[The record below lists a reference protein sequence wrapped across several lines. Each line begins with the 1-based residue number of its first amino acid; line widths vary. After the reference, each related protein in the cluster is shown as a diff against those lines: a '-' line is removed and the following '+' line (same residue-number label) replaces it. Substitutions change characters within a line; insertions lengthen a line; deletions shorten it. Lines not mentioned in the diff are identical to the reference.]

1 MFSRKTRTFTYSI
14 PQLSIKHKE
23 IKVKLRKYKRINDLK
38 EKIASYHDI
47 SKEDL
52 VFQNAPNEKLKK
64 IDNNFNFKLIF
75 LRSNPVIHIKTPNGK
90 IILIEDSFIKSFND
104 IFPFLEDENLYYTPF
119 LIDNYMKLY
128 LGYDE
133 IDLEDFPV
141 LWAYKNSF
149 FELKL
154 TIRPIVLQY
163 GPHFFYAADNEYSS
177 EIIKLVQKKYQNLN
191 IVIEDSQGN
200 KPEKLKSGEKYKT

>member
-1 MFSRKTRTFTYSI
+1 MTSKKRLHHDMMHQMK
-14 PQLSIKHKE
+14 
-23 IKVKLRKYKRINDLK
+23 KL
-38 EKIASYHDI
+38 I
-47 SKEDL
+47 SKL
-52 VFQNAPNEKLKK
+52 QMHQMKNSKK

-75 LRSNPVIHIKTPNGK
+75 LRSNPAIHIKTPDGK
-90 IILIEDSFIKSFND
+90 IILIEGSFNKSFND

-133 IDLEDFPV
+133 IDLEEFPL
-141 LWAYKNSF
+141 LWAYKNSI

-154 TIRPIVLQY
+154 TIKTIVLQY

-177 EIIKLVQKKYQNLN
+177 EIIKLVQKKN
-191 IVIEDSQGN
+191 IKI
-200 KPEKLKSGEKYKT
+200 